1 MMNELAR
8 LHVRDLSG
16 VFAARRLGRELAA
29 LLGLDRQDQVRVATA
44 LSEISRS
51 VITGGH
57 SAVIA
62 FGADEDYLVLTVT
75 ADGPPPADGITA
87 AARLMD
93 TVESDGPVARLTKRR
108 PLSARPDL
116 RAVGEQLAAMLP
128 ESTLEELRRNNQ
140 DLIATLDDLTSQ
152 KEQLLLLNG
161 ELQETNRGVMALYS
175 ELSDELEQT
184 NRGVVA
190 LYRELDEKSE
200 QLRAA
205 SESKDRFWANV
216 SHELRTPLNSIIGLT
231 RLLADPAGGLDSEQ
245 LYQVEL
251 IKKASG
257 TLLTLVNDLLDVA
270 KAESGR
276 FVIEPSE
283 VRLPALLA
291 TLRGL
296 TRPMAEGRP
305 VNVLVSADGAPATI
319 LTDEGALTAI
329 LRNLLSNAV
338 KYTDEGEVRL
348 TVATVPGRVEI
359 QVCDTGT
366 GIPEGQLERVF
377 EEFYQV
383 PGARRGGTGLGLPY
397 ARRLAGLLDGELT
410 LTSEA
415 GRGTTA
421 VLSLPH
427 GTPSV
432 GTVVLADDDPGFR
445 RVLRSMLSGIAGRV
459 IEAADG
465 AQALAA
471 VAAEHVDLV
480 LADLGMPHVDGHALL
495 DQLPAA
501 CPRSS
506 SPAVTA
512 GVAASRRPAA
522 EGPPHQGPAG
532 VRHPAGLPGHPMTEP
547 AAGLLLV
554 DDDEAKRYILATWL
568 RRAGH
573 TVTEATTGQ
582 EALAQAGAAE
592 LVLLDVH
599 LPDMSGFEVCRRIK
613 ADPRTASIPVIQVSA
628 TAVEVADRAHGL
640 TQGADA
646 YLAEPTEP
654 AELLATVTAVLR
666 YSRARQRAER
676 TAAMLAALV
685 GVTLRI
691 NAAETFDGLA
701 AVAAAGAAR
710 IFAGP
715 AVLILQMPDGQDRR
729 MAASPDSS
737 ETVRRGGP
745 AGLTGRIADRVL
757 GPGDDSAIAA
767 FSRDDWLA
775 IVPDSTLREDV
786 CVAVARTK
794 AGRPPAAIVSQPRGH
809 LGRGGHSGPP
819 PARAVGCAGC
829 RGAAVI
835 RGRAPGRPDP
845 AAELSAHA
853 AARDTGR
860 PDGVP
865 VPARERPGR
874 SRR

>member
-8 LHVRDLSG
+8 LQVRDLSG

-29 LLGLDRQDQVRVATA
+29 GLGLERQDQVRVATA

-51 VITGGH
+51 VISGGH
-57 SAVIA
+57 RAVIA

-75 ADGPPPADGITA
+75 ADGPPSSDGITA

-108 PLSARPDL
+108 PLTARPDL
-116 RAVGEQLAAMLP
+116 RAVREQLAAMLP
-128 ESTLEELRRNNQ
+128 ESTLDELRRNNT

-152 KEQLLLLNG
+152 KEQLLLLNA

-190 LYRELDEKSE
+190 LYQELDEKSE

-276 FVIEPSE
+276 FVIEPAE

-296 TRPMAEGRP
+296 TRPMAEGKP
-305 VNVLVSADGAPATI
+305 VNVVVSADGAPATI

-359 QVCDTGT
+359 QVRDTGT

-421 VLSLPH
+421 VLSLPQ

-471 VAAEHVDLV
+471 VAAERVDLV

-495 DQLPAA
+495 DQLPA
-501 CPRSS
+501 
-506 SPAVTA
+506 
-512 GVAASRRPAA
+512 
-522 EGPPHQGPAG
+522 
-532 VRHPAGLPGHPMTEP
+532 GLPAIVITGRDVP
-547 AAGLLLV
+547 APP
-554 DDDEAKRYILATWL
+554 
-568 RRAGH
+568 RA
-573 TVTEATTGQ
+573 
-582 EALAQAGAAE
+582 
-592 LVLLDVH
+592 
-599 LPDMSGFEVCRRIK
+599 
-613 ADPRTASIPVIQVSA
+613 
-628 TAVEVADRAHGL
+628 
-640 TQGADA
+640 
-646 YLAEPTEP
+646 
-654 AELLATVTAVLR
+654 
-666 YSRARQRAER
+666 
-676 TAAMLAALV
+676 AALLPKDRL
-685 GVTLRI
+685 TR
-691 NAAETFDGLA
+691 DRLA
-701 AVAAAGAAR
+701 
-710 IFAGP
+710 FA
-715 AVLILQMPDGQDRR
+715 IRR
-729 MAASPDSS
+729 VFP
-737 ETVRRGGP
+737 
-745 AGLTGRIADRVL
+745 
-757 GPGDDSAIAA
+757 
-767 FSRDDWLA
+767 
-775 IVPDSTLREDV
+775 
-786 CVAVARTK
+786 VAR
-794 AGRPPAAIVSQPRGH
+794 
-809 LGRGGHSGPP
+809 
-819 PARAVGCAGC
+819 
-829 RGAAVI
+829 
-835 RGRAPGRPDP
+835 
-845 AAELSAHA
+845 
-853 AARDTGR
+853 
-860 PDGVP
+860 
-865 VPARERPGR
+865 
-874 SRR
+874 